1 MFKRRWFCAI
11 SGQLTQRLEATT
23 SQERPTH
30 TSPARRHTAVLED
43 SRPGLRKRRKTSRKS
58 SYKGIVRDAVGR
70 PSNSAGGG
78 AAAAR
83 TSAEAVAAAT
93 QAGPSMSGHHSQDSS
108 LGISHNMDV
117 DGGDASGINGG
128 AGAEDWTQH
137 ESIFNSPPPP
147 GPSVSAS
154 TSISVVPPP
163 PATNSGI
170 SHANVASNSS
180 NPSTSPPRG
189 PIAAASGHILGETPS
204 PNAQKRVISPR
215 PGRSTQR
222 GSKSQSVVD
231 VPPLAA
237 AATTAAATARAK
249 EREKL
254 ITGPLMFRM
263 PLSIAT
269 IMVNGREF
277 FIHANLLCKESDYF
291 TRCLRGGFAE
301 AETQRIEINDE
312 DVSVEDFGLWVDLL
326 YRSHFQKPEKFLLR
340 KEETGGTLSTMQIL
354 TLWKLSDR
362 FMNRTLAAMAEESL
376 HHRLSLYSVEQW
388 RKLYR
393 TRPSSDIKSRVSR
406 LQDAYHYCCDQELPF
421 VNDIVAACANC
432 PAQVYADC
440 ASLFEVDF
448 MMLVSQRM
456 IMAHADNQL
465 VSKDQRMSSNG
476 NKPTGAAATGANST
490 LAASDSGM

>member
-1 MFKRRWFCAI
+1 
-11 SGQLTQRLEATT
+11 
-23 SQERPTH
+23 
-30 TSPARRHTAVLED
+30 
-43 SRPGLRKRRKTSRKS
+43 
-58 SYKGIVRDAVGR
+58 
-70 PSNSAGGG
+70 
-78 AAAAR
+78 
-83 TSAEAVAAAT
+83 
-93 QAGPSMSGHHSQDSS
+93 MSGHHSQNSS
-108 LGISHNMDV
+108 LGISHSMDV
-117 DGGDASGINGG
+117 DGGDASGVSGG
-128 AGAEDWTQH
+128 AGGEDWTQH
-137 ESIFNSPPPP
+137 ESIFNSPPTP

-154 TSISVVPPP
+154 VSTSVVPPP

-170 SHANVASNSS
+170 SHAISALTNANGASNSS
-180 NPSTSPPRG
+180 NPSTSPPG
-189 PIAAASGHILGETPS
+189 KPIAALSSHILGKTPS
-204 PNAQKRVISPR
+204 PNAQNRVISPR
-215 PGRSTQR
+215 PALSTQR
-222 GSKSQSVVD
+222 GSKSQSVVG
-231 VPPLAA
+231 VPPVAA

-269 IMVNGREF
+269 IVVSGREF

-326 YRSHFQKPEKFLLR
+326 YRSHFQKPETFLLR

-393 TRPSSDIKSRVSR
+393 TRPSSDIRSRVSR

-421 VNDIVAACANC
+421 VDDIVAACANC

-476 NKPTGAAATGANST
+476 NNPTGAAAPGANST